1 MGPTYHV
8 RGQPLLDVL
17 HEAGLGDGDLEGRA
31 GVRQGSAL
39 HQPESTGYGPGGVAQ
54 PEPLTHGTGPVDL
67 PSPIMAVPPRQLWP
81 SCLGR

>member
-1 MGPTYHV
+1 M
-8 RGQPLLDVL
+8 
-17 HEAGLGDGDLEGRA
+17 
-31 GVRQGSAL
+31 RQGSAP

-81 SCLGR
+81 SCLGRRGLPEFSLCQAVGEADAGQQAEQGMERGS